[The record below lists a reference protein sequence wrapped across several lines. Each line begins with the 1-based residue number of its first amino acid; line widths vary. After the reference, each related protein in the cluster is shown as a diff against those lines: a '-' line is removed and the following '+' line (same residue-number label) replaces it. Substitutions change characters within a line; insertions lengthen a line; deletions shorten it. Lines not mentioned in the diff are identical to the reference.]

1 MAIPMIF
8 NKKDRFYDYFPHLPM
23 LRMKMDFHLG
33 SYEQS
38 IIRSKIQKA
47 IRSEFDHLV
56 DAHNLKHA
64 NVYMEIGEEFDEQFY
79 RELKTAIQRAFHDYS
94 TWEFLENIM
103 PELGPDDHGNL
114 YFKLMAIIGM
124 GIPRVN
130 GNGPVKLREAFVFII
145 NYDLDALNGRE
156 LLYLTEIN

>member
-1 MAIPMIF
+1 
-8 NKKDRFYDYFPHLPM
+8 
-23 LRMKMDFHLG
+23 
-33 SYEQS
+33 
-38 IIRSKIQKA
+38 
-47 IRSEFDHLV
+47 
-56 DAHNLKHA
+56 
-64 NVYMEIGEEFDEQFY
+64 
-79 RELKTAIQRAFHDYS
+79 
-94 TWEFLENIM
+94 M